1 MQQMIKSDVKFE
13 LWTIHFGLEKEKQKK
28 QPRSSFRSLNNTW
41 DVTLYSG
48 ENPVSLS

>member
-1 MQQMIKSDVKFE
+1 MQQMIKSDVNFE

>member
-1 MQQMIKSDVKFE
+1 MQQMIKSNVNFE
-13 LWTIHFGLEKEKQKK
+13 LWTIHFGLENEK